1 MFAMTRQIP
10 CKQPSGLRT
19 IAELSCR
26 TKTNEELSMAYVRSE
41 LLNQAIARLANL
53 AAEQQDRYA
62 IEILADLCSEEE
74 WVLIVASEP
83 YQKWVETQSR
93 EISAAPATP

>member
-1 MFAMTRQIP
+1 
-10 CKQPSGLRT
+10 
-19 IAELSCR
+19 
-26 TKTNEELSMAYVRSE
+26 MAYVRSE